1 MSQKGTYKLAIEL
14 WLRDNDEVFKY
25 MQWSNPT
32 ITELKD
38 SSHWWIAQSRV
49 ALRTMRNKRR
59 KAKWEQY

>member
-1 MSQKGTYKLAIEL
+1 MKQSKIQKLATEL

-32 ITELKD
+32 EEELKE
-38 SSHWWIAQSRV
+38 SGHWYIAQSRL
-49 ALRTMRNKRR
+49 ALRAMREKRR